1 MASETE
7 PKQQQQ
13 QQQQLRLYLHSEIAT
28 SHTSHGISHEDYDQ
42 YASYCTRRLHR
53 LRHTKQ
59 VKKDLLH
66 VRLYKSSLSTKAA
79 VVVVEGGSKAKH
91 AYRAIDLTNL
101 PSEQLASHVNYFL
114 EPLYCAER
122 CWSSSLA
129 LKAEM
134 NTVIGDTT
142 TNKDNNKN
150 NKNSTSALGP
160 IINPRRDWS
169 LGKFRAQS
177 MKRLKKAVKYA
188 TLVETLALSTKAPPC
203 TNESAEAVVAAAM
216 ADEDDDD
223 TMKQDEKIAAAIVQ
237 PPVDEHTQM
246 EARAYASFMR
256 GNLALE
262 TNQWQTACTEYQMA
276 LQLCE
281 ALAQGL
287 DTTTTTAGG
296 HSSSDDNNDDD
307 DDDVDVQQLELLD
320 FFTSRAKN
328 VIAPL
333 LKYCHYE
340 LQVSFILLFL
350 FVFVP
355 SWWNISNI
363 YTWHHLIKYCTQ
375 QQQQQQQQQEK
386 GLSPTE
392 KISFLQSSSS
402 ISDGDPLQS
411 KLHSLKNETLQTQA
425 TSGSSMSQITFR
437 ENVIPVETK
446 ELRMAL
452 LKIQDLKSDW
462 EEEEEEKKKNSND
475 NTATTASSND
485 AKFME
490 LLSGY
495 DDAVS
500 LVNKELKQLATLKSG
515 PAVNAKKFQLVNL
528 VGYSKYQKLKLV
540 MGRNEELTNGII
552 QKSKDDDDE
561 GMTLK
566 HLEEVAHLYDAL
578 LQDARAVASLPGG
591 GSPDDFD
598 GESSSSPVV
607 EDEFYLEANANVLRL
622 RSLRCYYLAR
632 MHASPLVHKYS
643 EAIALLDQAER
654 LANEALEEIG
664 ACDQMENGDALL
676 EGLEKVAAEMR
687 GEKCRVLAMSYLS
700 KSSTVGSGKCLLQ
713 RLHDYNIPSSPKL
726 IAHVPPKLEPMACKP
741 SFFDVALNY
750 VCEYPVDELDRVM
763 EEYNGAGTASSSG
776 LFSWFRRG

>member
-1 MASETE
+1 
-7 PKQQQQ
+7 
-13 QQQQLRLYLHSEIAT
+13 
-28 SHTSHGISHEDYDQ
+28 
-42 YASYCTRRLHR
+42 
-53 LRHTKQ
+53 
-59 VKKDLLH
+59 
-66 VRLYKSSLSTKAA
+66 VRLYKSSLSTRIADTTSNNSSSNTA
-79 VVVVEGGSKAKH
+79 GNKAKKY
-91 AYRAIDLTNL
+91 AYRSIDLTNL
-101 PSEQLASHVNYFL
+101 PSTTLASHVNYFL

-122 CWSSSLA
+122 CWAASLA
-129 LKAEM
+129 LKAQM
-134 NTVIGDTT
+134 NSLVGSAADAAIGGG
-142 TNKDNNKN
+142 NKKN
-150 NKNSTSALGP
+150 VSELGGDGLQ
-160 IINPRRDWS
+160 NPRKDWS
-169 LGKFRAQS
+169 VGKFRAQS

-188 TLVETLALSTKAPPC
+188 ELLETLALSTKPDAGD
-203 TNESAEAVVAAAM
+203 EEEEAAEASKAKEDAQPEEGM
-216 ADEDDDD
+216 A
-223 TMKQDEKIAAAIVQ
+223 Q

-262 TNQWQTACTEYQMA
+262 MNQWQTACTQYQMA
-276 LQLCE
+276 MQLCE
-281 ALAQGL
+281 ALGQGRIVGNGA
-287 DTTTTTAGG
+287 DADAGNG
-296 HSSSDDNNDDD
+296 NGSTSSGN
-307 DDDVDVQQLELLD
+307 VQQLELFD
-320 FFTSRAKN
+320 FFNSRAKN

-340 LQVSFILLFL
+340 L
-350 FVFVP
+350 
-355 SWWNISNI
+355 
-363 YTWHHLIKYCTQ
+363 
-375 QQQQQQQQQEK
+375 QEK

-402 ISDGDPLQS
+402 IISDGATTDPSYLQS

-437 ENVIPVETK
+437 EIVVPVETK
-446 ELRMAL
+446 DLRMAL
-452 LKIQDLKSDW
+452 LKIQDLKSEW
-462 EEEEEEKKKNSND
+462 EEEEKERGKKKQND
-475 NTATTASSND
+475 NTTGSSPSSSSSPDDNDGGDD

-500 LVNKELKQLATLKSG
+500 LVNKELKQLAALKSG

-528 VGYSKYQKLKLV
+528 LGYSKYQKLKLV

-552 QKSKDDDDE
+552 QKCNEGDDDE

-598 GESSSSPVV
+598 GGETTSSSSSAVVV

-643 EAIALLDQAER
+643 EAVALLDQAER

-676 EGLEKVAAEMR
+676 DSLEKVAAEMR
-687 GEKCRVLAMSYLS
+687 GEKCRVLALSYLS
-700 KSSTVGSGKCLLQ
+700 KSSSIGSGKCLLQ
-713 RLHDYNIPSSPKL
+713 RLHDYNIPSSPKS

-750 VCEYPVDELDRVM
+750 VSEYPVDELERAM
-763 EEYNGAGTASSSG
+763 EEYNGVEAASSG
-776 LFSWFRRG
+776 ILGWFRRG

>member
-1 MASETE
+1 
-7 PKQQQQ
+7 
-13 QQQQLRLYLHSEIAT
+13 
-28 SHTSHGISHEDYDQ
+28 
-42 YASYCTRRLHR
+42 
-53 LRHTKQ
+53 
-59 VKKDLLH
+59 VH
-66 VRLYKSSLSTKAA
+66 VRLYKSSLSTRIIEPSATTNPA
-79 VVVVEGGSKAKH
+79 GNKAKKY

-101 PSEQLASHVNYFL
+101 PAQQLASHLNYFL

-122 CWSSSLA
+122 CWAASLA

-134 NTVIGDTT
+134 NTVMES
-142 TNKDNNKN
+142 NNDSSAN
-150 NKNSTSALGP
+150 NSGTALGGDKS
-160 IINPRRDWS
+160 NPRKDWS

-188 TLVETLALSTKAPPC
+188 ELVESLALSTKAAPC
-203 TNESAEAVVAAAM
+203 DNAAEELGESKDATSTTATEEK
-216 ADEDDDD
+216 EDNSVNS
-223 TMKQDEKIAAAIVQ
+223 MKQEESIIVQ

-262 TNQWQTACTEYQMA
+262 MNQWQTACTEYQMA

-281 ALAQGL
+281 ALGQGAAAAG
-287 DTTTTTAGG
+287 TA
-296 HSSSDDNNDDD
+296 SSSGTDDGN
-307 DDDVDVQQLELLD
+307 VDVQQLELFD
-320 FFTSRAKN
+320 FFNSRAKN

-340 LQVSFILLFL
+340 LQ
-350 FVFVP
+350 
-355 SWWNISNI
+355 
-363 YTWHHLIKYCTQ
+363 
-375 QQQQQQQQQEK
+375 EK

-402 ISDGDPLQS
+402 IISDGDPLQS

-437 ENVIPVETK
+437 DNIIPVETK
-446 ELRMAL
+446 DLRMAL
-452 LKIQDLKSDW
+452 LKIQDLKSGW
-462 EEEEEEKKKNSND
+462 EEEEEEKKRNNND
-475 NTATTASSND
+475 NTAASTRPTTSSNDD

-495 DDAVS
+495 DDAIS
-500 LVNKELKQLATLKSG
+500 LVNKELKQLAALKSG

-528 VGYSKYQKLKLV
+528 LGYSKYQKLKQV

-552 QKSKDDDDE
+552 QKSNEDE
-561 GMTLK
+561 GEGMALK

-578 LQDARAVASLPGG
+578 LQDARSVVSLPGG

-598 GESSSSPVV
+598 GETTSAIV

-676 EGLEKVAAEMR
+676 ENLEKVAAEMR
-687 GEKCRVLAMSYLS
+687 GEKCRVLALSYLS
-700 KSSTVGSGKCLLQ
+700 KSSSTGSGKCLLQ
-713 RLHDYNIPSSPKL
+713 RLHDYNIPSSPKS

-750 VCEYPVDELDRVM
+750 VSEYPVDELDRAM
-763 EEYNGAGTASSSG
+763 EEYNGTETASSG
-776 LFSWFRRG
+776 ILGWFRRG